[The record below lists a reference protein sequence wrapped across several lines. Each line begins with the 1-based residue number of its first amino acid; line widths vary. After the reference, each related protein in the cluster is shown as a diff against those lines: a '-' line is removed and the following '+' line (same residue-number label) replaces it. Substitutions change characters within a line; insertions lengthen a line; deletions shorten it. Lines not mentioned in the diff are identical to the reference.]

1 MTTLPG
7 DRILTERELAEI
19 MSFSPRTLQAWRQR
33 QAGPPFIRVGRS
45 IRYSLLDVIAW
56 MKAQT
61 CAPNAEGRRQ

>member
-1 MTTLPG
+1 MTQPG

-19 MSFSPRTLQAWRQR
+19 TSFSPRTLQAWRQR

-61 CAPNAEGRRQ
+61 CVPKAEGRRR